1 MSRMPDTLSAAEV
14 SHFDTLARRYYDP
27 LYRYALSLTRCPEKA
42 GDLTQDTLVR
52 AFRRFETYDKSRPFL
67 HWLRRVAYH
76 VFLDGLRLNR
86 PVATVSLDE
95 LREQNS
101 NDIPTAPQVPDN
113 TYNPEQLLMQH
124 TLEEWLDRPIRALPR
139 DFRDALMLCDVEG
152 LSYKEIAGALGC
164 QVGTVSSRVHRA
176 RHLLR
181 TAIRAEDASE
191 EKTGKKKAASLS

>member
-1 MSRMPDTLSAAEV
+1 MSRMPETLSPADAA
-14 SHFDTLARRYYDP
+14 HFDALARRSYEP

-42 GDLTQDTLVR
+42 SDLTQDALIR
-52 AFRRFETYDKSRPFL
+52 AFRRFETYDKARPFL

-95 LREQNS
+95 LQEPS
-101 NDIPTAPQVPDN
+101 GSDAPAPPQVPDN
-113 TYNPEQLLMQH
+113 TFNPEHILMQQ

-152 LSYKEIAGALGC
+152 LSYKEIAGTLGC

-191 EKTGKKKAASLS
+191 DKPRKKRTASLS